1 MRLNALE
8 EAVTRAEARRA
19 FYELREQASDVPEM
33 TLDEI
38 NAEIAEV
45 RAERKR

>member
-1 MRLNALE
+1 MPE